1 MTRISVIIPIHNSG
15 RYLANTLNNYMKQNC
30 KDIEFILVDDGS
42 QDDSLRICK
51 EYEKRNAN
59 IKVMSQFNRGVSAA
73 RNLGLGLA
81 SGEYVAFLD
90 SDDYI
95 DSEMFSSMLKIAEDE
110 SSDFVSC
117 GISME
122 LEKKDGNRIK
132 QYELKYGNETITF
145 DNIGMKKNM
154 VNIWEKGVP
163 YNVVNKLYKKRII
176 SDNNILF
183 SDLHMGEDLEF
194 NMQILHHCKR
204 VSMCPNSFYHYIRE
218 REGAATVKYIENWY
232 EIRCRENQNIKRFFY
247 KYFDETPPLEAKEY
261 ISRRFVNRALGCME
275 NELRDGRKG
284 KRSEI
289 TNIIKSKE
297 FRDALSIGKNYS
309 LITKILILPMKCN
322 MYIISY
328 FLIWVISKIK
338 QVMPRV
344 FEFFK
349 YRR

>member
-122 LEKKDGNRIK
+122 LEKTTGMFM
-132 QYELKYGNETITF
+132 IT
-145 DNIGMKKNM
+145 
-154 VNIWEKGVP
+154 
-163 YNVVNKLYKKRII
+163 
-176 SDNNILF
+176 
-183 SDLHMGEDLEF
+183 
-194 NMQILHHCKR
+194 
-204 VSMCPNSFYHYIRE
+204 
-218 REGAATVKYIENWY
+218 
-232 EIRCRENQNIKRFFY
+232 
-247 KYFDETPPLEAKEY
+247 
-261 ISRRFVNRALGCME
+261 
-275 NELRDGRKG
+275 
-284 KRSEI
+284 
-289 TNIIKSKE
+289 
-297 FRDALSIGKNYS
+297 
-309 LITKILILPMKCN
+309 
-322 MYIISY
+322 
-328 FLIWVISKIK
+328 
-338 QVMPRV
+338 
-344 FEFFK
+344 
-349 YRR
+349 